1 MNLLMVGM
9 AVTLTI
15 TAASGASAQMFTFE
29 SQNDA
34 PATVGGVGADGAPF
48 GGAYWTGK
56 SNATFADGRKTTST
70 TKCISMSQPP
80 RDSIFMMHG
89 ACDIVSND
97 GTFSALMGCN
107 FVDKAGTETSCVG
120 GLVGKTGAYAGRR
133 GTLTVHGKGAAA
145 KGTGQWLQ

>member
-1 MNLLMVGM
+1 MNTLIATM
-9 AVTLTI
+9 AVALAM
-15 TAASGASAQMFTFE
+15 TAAHGACAQMFTYE
-29 SQNDA
+29 SQSDA
-34 PATVGGVGADGAPF
+34 PTTVGGVGPDGTPF

-80 RDSIFMMHG
+80 RDSIFMTHG

-97 GTFSALMGCN
+97 GTFSAMIGCN
-107 FVDKAGTETSCVG
+107 FVDKAGTEMSCVG
-120 GLVGKTGAYAGRR
+120 ALIGKTGAYAGRR
-133 GTLTVHGKGAAA
+133 GTLTLHGKGASA